1 MNAFFCPNRYM
12 TSLEMHEFLIAIF
25 PAPLRLQSTQ

>member
-12 TSLEMHEFLIAIF
+12 TSLEMHKFLIATV
-25 PAPLRLQSTQ
+25 PVPLRLQSTQ